1 MAQASLFTKILWLIL
16 AGALI
21 EALWVGRYPSAFIAL
36 LTFGL
41 TLVPMALARQFSI
54 YVPRSFMAAIT
65 FFIVAT
71 LFFGEVWDFYDR
83 FWWWDIFL
91 HGGSAVGFGLIGF
104 VMVFILFQGDRYAA
118 PPWAMGLFAF
128 CFAMTTGAIWEVFE
142 FAMDEGFGMNMQK
155 SGLVDTMTD
164 IIVNALGGVIGAGS
178 GVLYLK
184 GQARSGLPGIVRE
197 LIERNRKRFRRRR

>member
-1 MAQASLFTKILWLIL
+1 MMQAQTARMYDGAAPQRSSPVLVLGLF
-16 AGALI
+16 
-21 EALWVGRYPSAFIAL
+21 V
-36 LTFGL
+36 
-41 TLVPMALARQFSI
+41 
-54 YVPRSFMAAIT
+54 
-65 FFIVAT
+65 IVLAT

-164 IIVNALGGVIGAGS
+164 IIVNALGGVIGGDDVDAILAARLEQRFEVAGE
-178 GVLYLK
+178 GD
-184 GQARSGLPGIVRE
+184 
-197 LIERNRKRFRRRR
+197 